1 MRKLTPIAALV
12 AVAIVAAAA
21 SAASGSS
28 KATAPPT
35 GRSFDHVFI
44 IMLENHSQSSVIDDA
59 NAPFITSLAH
69 QYGMAANYYGVT
81 HPSEPN
87 YVAAISGSNW
97 GRNVDDP
104 TIVYDHLNIVDE
116 LESHHLT
123 WAAYMESMPSAGFT
137 GTQYPSNAA
146 LYANKHN
153 PFVLFQDV
161 VSNPARLARI
171 KPYTS
176 FATDMQAKTIP
187 NYVWITPNQCH
198 DMHGGVY
205 TAIASDGSD
214 GTPCPYGSTK
224 DDANDAALKQKADAF
239 VKTAVGTITST
250 SAWKSGRSAI
260 FILTDENDFTGNAST
275 DGWESADGCC
285 DSPYLSPG
293 TPFLGAN
300 EQPDGK
306 VWAGGIYGGGKIP
319 AIVMTAKG
327 KSGYVSQTSYNHYSM
342 LSTILWNWGLPP
354 LANTA
359 DTLNVKPMTEFFP
372 VTKAAPKPK
381 PKHKKKKK

>member
-1 MRKLTPIAALV
+1 MRKFLPIAAIV
-12 AVAIVAAAA
+12 AVATIAAAA
-21 SAASGSS
+21 SATSS
-28 KATAPPT
+28 KSADAPKA
-35 GRSFDHVFI
+35 GGHAFDHVFV
-44 IMLENHSQSSVIDDA
+44 IMLENHSQSSVIDDS

-69 QYGMAANYYGVT
+69 KYAMAANYYGVT

-104 TIVYDHLNIVDE
+104 TLVYDHLNIVDE
-116 LESHHLT
+116 LESHHLS
-123 WAAYMESMPSAGFT
+123 WSAYMESMPSAGFT
-137 GTQYPSNAA
+137 GAQYPSNAA

-161 VSNPARLARI
+161 VSNPTRLAKI

-176 FATDMQAKTIP
+176 FATDMKAETIP
-187 NYVWITPNQCH
+187 NYVWISPNQCH
-198 DMHGGVY
+198 DMHGGVFVP
-205 TAIASDGSD
+205 IASDGSD
-214 GTPCPYGSTK
+214 GTPCPYGSAK
-224 DDANDAALKQKADAF
+224 DDKNDASLKQKADAF
-239 VKTAVGTITST
+239 VKGAVDAITST
-250 SAWKSGRSAI
+250 TAWKSGRSVI
-260 FILTDENDFTGNAST
+260 FILTDENDFTGNATT

-293 TPFLGAN
+293 TPFLGSN
-300 EQPDGK
+300 EQPDGH

-342 LSTILWNWGLPP
+342 LSTIQWNWGLAP

-359 DTLNVKPMTEFFP
+359 DTLNVKPMKEFFTVTKPKP
-372 VTKAAPKPK
+372 VTK
-381 PKHKKKKK
+381 KKSKQK